1 MTTPPEDPYA
11 QQPQQP
17 QYPPPAAPQYGQP
30 QYGQQPGQ
38 PPQYGQ
44 QPGQPQYPPP
54 AAPQYGQPQYGQPQY
69 GQQPGQQPQYGQYPP
84 APASSAYQTPQTGQ
98 GVPASMG
105 SRLLA
110 RIIDALIIGI
120 PAGIIIAIVAVSVAD
135 KNTCTTDA
143 AGVAHCTTKGLGALL
158 AVYFIFIIA
167 FLLYEILMIG
177 LKGATI
183 GKRMMGIQVRD
194 AATGGTIGAGRAFVR
209 YLVLAIT
216 GAICTLG
223 YWSPFFDS
231 SRRYQG
237 WHDKAAN
244 DFVVSS
250 R

>member
-17 QYPPPAAPQYGQP
+17 PYG
-30 QYGQQPGQ
+30 
-38 PPQYGQ
+38 
-44 QPGQPQYPPP
+44 QYPPP

-69 GQQPGQQPQYGQYPP
+69 GQQPQGQSPYGQQPQYGQYPA
-84 APASSAYQTPQTGQ
+84 APAYSAYQTPQTGQ

-120 PAGIIIAIVAVSVAD
+120 PAGIIIGIMAASVAD
-135 KNTCTTDA
+135 KNTCTTDVN
-143 AGVAHCTTKGLGALL
+143 GVDHCTTKGIGALL
-158 AVYFIFIIA
+158 AVYLVVLIA
-167 FLLYEILMIG
+167 AFLYEILMIG
-177 LKGATI
+177 LKGATV

-194 AATGGTIGAGRAFVR
+194 AATGGSIGAGRAFVR
-209 YLVLAIT
+209 YLVLAVT

-231 SRRYQG
+231 TRRYQG

-244 DFVVSS
+244 DFVVSL